1 MAESRVRMMIYHWRM
16 IRVLLLSDDCGI
28 DSVPNSYVKSVYT
41 ICNVNDERCD
51 WLPSGLRGLV
61 FKLVSHISFIASI
74 PHKMKE

>member
-41 ICNVNDERCD
+41 ICYV
-51 WLPSGLRGLV
+51 V
-61 FKLVSHISFIASI
+61 
-74 PHKMKE
+74 KMMSDAIGFLQGYVALCLN